1 MGRPLK
7 TRKLNEGVNVDGS
20 TTSVNVDIGFPTGLA
35 PNNSFDTNQPGVV
48 GGFSQT
54 DTVEVASVFL
64 QQVGGGTITANTASA
79 VVTGVGTNFSQA
91 GSLGGATIYS
101 SSGVELG
108 IVDSVTNATS
118 LTFSA
123 NCTANITAGSFTF
136 ADVDNGYIIRQKGK
150 KKFLVART
158 QTIQDEGI
166 ALGGT
171 YMITDAS
178 NTDWFALGAGTNAAN
193 GKIFTATA
201 SGNGLTTNGT
211 VYPVGTCV
219 LVDGGTLGLN
229 EMRIDID
236 NDGTI
241 TNAMSITNRWTRDF
255 DNSNNET
262 GVRYLASIDNSSG
275 DIDTASG
282 SAIVKIGDNWC

>member
-7 TRKLNEGVNVDGS
+7 TRKLNVGVNVDGS

-35 PNNSFDTNQPGVV
+35 PNNSFDTNKPGVV

-158 QTIQDEGI
+158 QTINDEGI

-171 YMITDAS
+171 YMITNESD
-178 NTDWFALGAGTNAAN
+178 TDWFALGAGTNASN

-201 SGNGLTTNGT
+201 SGNGLTTGGQ

>member
-7 TRKLNEGVNVDGS
+7 TRKLNVGVNVDGS

-64 QQVGGGTITANTASA
+64 QQVGGGTITANTTSA

-158 QTIQDEGI
+158 QTINDEGI

-171 YMITDAS
+171 YMITNESD
-178 NTDWFALGAGTNAAN
+178 TDWFALGAGTNASN

-201 SGNGLTTNGT
+201 SGNGLTTGGQ

-255 DNSNNET
+255 DNSNNTT

-282 SAIVKIGDNWC
+282 SAIVRIGDNWC

>member
-7 TRKLNEGVNVDGS
+7 TRKYNEAAD
-20 TTSVNVDIGFPTGLA
+20 VNVDIGFPTGLA

-48 GGFSQT
+48 GGYSQT

-64 QQVGGGTITANTASA
+64 QQVGAGTITANTASA
-79 VVTGVGTNFSQA
+79 VVTGVNTDFEQA

-118 LTFSA
+118 LTFTA

-171 YMITDAS
+171 YMITNAS
-178 NTDWFALGAGTNAAN
+178 DTDWFALGAGTNASN

-201 SGNGLTTNGT
+201 SGVGLTTGGA

-282 SAIVKIGDNWC
+282 SAIVRIGDNWC

>member
-7 TRKLNEGVNVDGS
+7 TRKLNEGVKVDGS

-35 PNNSFDTNQPGVV
+35 PNNSFDTDQPGVV
-48 GGFSQT
+48 GGYSQT

-64 QQVGGGTITANTASA
+64 QQVGAGTITANTASA
-79 VVTGVGTNFSQA
+79 VVTGVNTDFEQA
-91 GSLGGATIYS
+91 GSLTGATIYS

-108 IVDSVTNATS
+108 IVDDITNATS
-118 LTFSA
+118 LTFTA

-150 KKFLVART
+150 KKFLVARER
-158 QTIQDEGI
+158 IINDEGI

-178 NTDWFALGAGTNAAN
+178 NTDWFALGAGVNASN

-201 SGNGLTTNGT
+201 SGVGLSTDGE
-211 VYPVGTCV
+211 VHAVGTCV

-255 DNSNNET
+255 DNSNNAT

>member
-7 TRKLNEGVNVDGS
+7 TRKYNEAAD
-20 TTSVNVDIGFPTGLA
+20 VNVDIGFPTDGA
-35 PNNSFDTNQPGVV
+35 PTNGFDTNQPGVV
-48 GGFSQT
+48 GGFSQS

-64 QQVGGGTITANTASA
+64 QQVGAGTITANTAST
-79 VVTGVGTNFSQA
+79 VVTGVGTNFNQA
-91 GSLGGATIYS
+91 GSMGGSILYNS
-101 SSGVELG
+101 LGVELG
-108 IVDSVTNATS
+108 EVDNVANNTS
-118 LTFSA
+118 LTLTA
-123 NCTANITAGSFTF
+123 NCAANITASSFTF
-136 ADVDNGYIIRQKGK
+136 AEVDNGYIIRQKGK
-150 KKFLVART
+150 KKFLVARDRS
-158 QTIQDEGI
+158 INANGV

-171 YMITDAS
+171 YMITNTSD
-178 NTDWFALGAGTNAAN
+178 TDWAALGAGTNASN

-201 SGNGLTTNGT
+201 SGTNLTTGGA

-236 NDGTI
+236 NDGTT
-241 TNAMSITNRWTRDF
+241 TNAMSLTNRWVRDF
-255 DNSNNET
+255 DNSNNAT

-282 SAIVKIGDNWC
+282 SAIVQIGDNWC